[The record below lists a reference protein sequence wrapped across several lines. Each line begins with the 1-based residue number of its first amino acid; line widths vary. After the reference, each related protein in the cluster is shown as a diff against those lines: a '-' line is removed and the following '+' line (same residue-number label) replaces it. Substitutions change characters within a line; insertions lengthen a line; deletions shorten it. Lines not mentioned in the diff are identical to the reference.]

1 MSQPIFCPFFLS
13 IPGSEPTTIFFQVS
27 SRRRSL
33 YRIPLLKRTKWIQ
46 TWPFRKMRSLY
57 YYTTYCPPYCNLI
70 KHFFSIPELCN
81 PFRTLGD
88 KVQYSSTSGVIII
101 LSKLPILSQKAGQTL
116 WGRLLVIY
124 VSCRPDLLNLSF
136 ANSLD
141 SAFTVICKI
150 DDQKL
155 PKVFIC
161 KIVPYGFF
169 RNYFQTE
176 SQKKVFNL
184 AFFVSIH

>member
-1 MSQPIFCPFFLS
+1 ML
-13 IPGSEPTTIFFQVS
+13 
-27 SRRRSL
+27 
-33 YRIPLLKRTKWIQ
+33 
-46 TWPFRKMRSLY
+46 
-57 YYTTYCPPYCNLI
+57 
-70 KHFFSIPELCN
+70 
-81 PFRTLGD
+81 
-88 KVQYSSTSGVIII
+88 
-101 LSKLPILSQKAGQTL
+101 LSKLPILSKKAGQTL

-124 VSCRPDLLNLSF
+124 VSCRPDLLNLLF

-176 SQKKVFNL
+176 KKKKVFNL
-184 AFFVSIH
+184 AFFCEYTLKMRANFGFVYNFRIYYMYYLQVCHKLQYTNV